1 MIKNNIY
8 IYTFY
13 RFKNLIEIRSIKIK
27 LDKYLKNKL
36 ILGTVILANEG
47 VNGTISGTK
56 KDLNE
61 FIYFIKQ
68 NLKIRKLSIK
78 ISQNKFIP
86 FYRLKIR
93 LKKEIVTIGDK
104 TIKPEKITGKY
115 IDPKNW
121 DKINTDS
128 VSRVFSKN
136 RYDAT
141 FHNLFL
147 DFREFHPPLAT
158 LNMVTRDGSFSI
170 IKNEKIKLLIN
181 QLIFRSYEQVIKN
194 VEMEIDL
201 QLSFKE
207 QIMKDKDPKLIN
219 IIETTQEEMQ
229 LRFNGS
235 DNYFE
240 KTKKEINEISK
251 KTYARNYINL
261 KLRHRY
267 FVTLFIK
274 GFRNILLDLKKEIKN
289 EILIR
294 KLY

>member
-1 MIKNNIY
+1 MKRYIIKYSLEFFVIV
-8 IYTFY
+8 
-13 RFKNLIEIRSIKIK
+13 
-27 LDKYLKNKL
+27 
-36 ILGTVILANEG
+36 LGI
-47 VNGTISGTK
+47 TISYW
-56 KDLNE
+56 LNG
-61 FIYFIKQ
+61 
-68 NLKIRKLSIK
+68 
-78 ISQNKFIP
+78 IS
-86 FYRLKIR
+86 
-93 LKKEIVTIGDK
+93 LKKEDEKKEIIILESILNDIEQTENYTKSRLK
-104 TIKPEKITGKY
+104 TFKSDSIWY
-115 IDPKNW
+115 DYFSKNW

-219 IIETTQEEMQ
+219 IIEITQEEMQ

-240 KTKKEINEISK
+240 KTKKEISEISK
-251 KTYARNYINL
+251 KSYARNYINL

-289 EILIR
+289 EILSR